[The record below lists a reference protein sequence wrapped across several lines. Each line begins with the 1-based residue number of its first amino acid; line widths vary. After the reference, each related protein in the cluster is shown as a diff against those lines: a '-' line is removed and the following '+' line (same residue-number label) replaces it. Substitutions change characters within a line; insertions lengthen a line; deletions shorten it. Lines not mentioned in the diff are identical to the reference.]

1 MRTVI
6 VDINWRA
13 CLWWTYVA
21 MMRKVCWRDYLDA
34 TIKLCRVGLIL
45 SPFTVK
51 LWFSFFLNFF
61 CVCHAYAE
69 DTQLFINNLGVIMGP
84 LFSCCKASLMQAL
97 SLSIL
102 KWRFRCLLL
111 HCRQMG
117 HIACSRTSLSATILG
132 ASTTSS
138 GISKGTST
146 PSTVPTWKASSTY
159 CTSATTSV
167 FLMCLPNYGIG
178 QLGLRKSHRSA

>member
-1 MRTVI
+1 MCCHPAITLS
-6 VDINWRA
+6 
-13 CLWWTYVA
+13 CLCVRNEATTGGQFT
-21 MMRKVCWRDYLDA
+21 KLDRP
-34 TIKLCRVGLIL
+34 TDLL
-45 SPFTVK
+45 
-51 LWFSFFLNFF
+51 FLNFF

-69 DTQLFINNLGVIMGP
+69 DTQLFIDNLGVIMGP
-84 LFSCCKASLMQAL
+84 LFSCCKASFMQAL
-97 SLSIL
+97 SLSIS

-138 GISKGTST
+138 GISKGTSA
-146 PSTVPTWKASSTY
+146 PSTLPTWKASSMY
-159 CTSATTSV
+159 CISATTSV